1 MLFGNSDQV
10 TRAIEKSISNVC
22 LHTPQ
27 RHRSVIIDLCPA
39 GTRCLSLP
47 WFSCLEKLTTLAVV
61 GSRWMSDNESQEDS
75 TDGRPPPL
83 LNGDDSSSSSES
95 GTSCSINHEIVL
107 EKAEELYA
115 NGGCELLPRV
125 RVKLANHWSCGL
137 WERYVKAS
145 HWSFVVPTLA
155 MPRNELLSRLL
166 TSSVFYL
173 QPSTN
178 IDTDTSTVCS
188 RYSISMMYR

>member
-10 TRAIEKSISNVC
+10 TRAIGKSISDVC

-125 RVKLANHWSCGL
+125 LDEDDEPNQALLLASQTGKSLVMWLVGALRQGITLVVRCANSSYAS
-137 WERYVKAS
+137 ERTAEQTTYK
-145 HWSFVVPTLA
+145 
-155 MPRNELLSRLL
+155 
-166 TSSVFYL
+166 
-173 QPSTN
+173 
-178 IDTDTSTVCS
+178 
-188 RYSISMMYR
+188 